1 MIQPFIAS
9 DSFLGVLEGA
19 VYPGEDQKLIH
30 ALAPILRH
38 DKPDIHRNP
47 RPARDLPLTMS
58 SAGVES
64 VHVFVGQL
72 TFAQF
77 P

>member
-1 MIQPFIAS
+1 
-9 DSFLGVLEGA
+9 
-19 VYPGEDQKLIH
+19 
-30 ALAPILRH
+30 
-38 DKPDIHRNP
+38 
-47 RPARDLPLTMS
+47 LTMS